1 MVGERSPGQGSRN
14 KDGRSASDPPTPRG
28 LTDAGKREWK
38 RVVQLM
44 EDRGIAPEAWSGMAE
59 RYIDTVNR
67 AEKIRAEWKQVGSP
81 LLAEAN
87 NGSPYPHPLVTLL
100 AATERDAA
108 RFASQLDLGGKQ
120 AKRKAGGQVGAV
132 SAPDRAAAPPKLR
145 MLRDSG

>member
-1 MVGERSPGQGSRN
+1 M
-14 KDGRSASDPPTPRG
+14 D
-28 LTDAGKREWK
+28 
-38 RVVQLM
+38 
-44 EDRGIAPEAWSGMAE
+44 DRGIAPEAWSGMAE

-67 AEKIRAEWKQVGSP
+67 AEKIRAEWKQAGSP

-108 RFASQLDLGGKQ
+108 RFASQLNLGGKQ
-120 AKRKAGGQVGAV
+120 EKRKPGGQVGAV
-132 SAPDRAAAPPKLR
+132 YAPDRAAAPPKLR